1 MGKFKIKLL
10 SYLFINM
17 PENLISLTVKLFA
30 AYQEAYGV
38 AEINVEMPSGSP
50 VGAVLDYIVEQ
61 HPELEKWRTVTRF
74 GVNLQFVPADTPL
87 SEGDE
92 VVLIPPVSG
101 G

>member
-1 MGKFKIKLL
+1 M
-10 SYLFINM
+10 S
-17 PENLISLTVKLFA
+17 ENLISLTVKLFA

-38 AEINVEMPSGSP
+38 TEINLEMPSGSP
-50 VGAVLDYIVEQ
+50 VAAVLDYIVDQ
-61 HPELEKWRTVTRF
+61 HPELEKWRSVTRF